1 MKAPIKSAPDE
12 ALKRILSLPELPIGA
27 YNNEQRLTPEEIKQ
41 GKTQIDKY
49 FEKVTPALLR
59 LGSRFYPLDQL
70 GSTTGSLRLR

>member
-1 MKAPIKSAPDE
+1 MP
-12 ALKRILSLPELPIGA
+12 

-59 LGSRFYPLDQL
+59 LAQDSIL
-70 GSTTGSLRLR
+70 

>member
-1 MKAPIKSAPDE
+1 MLPSLVEAPIKSSPDE

-59 LGSRFYPLDQL
+59 LAQDSIL
-70 GSTTGSLRLR
+70 